1 MSDPEGAFT
10 GAELT
15 EVLERYFAHRMGDW
29 PCVLTDWVVC
39 VAVRNLETGATG
51 VISAP
56 WGSQPTILGLL
67 DLARQHQMAVDEDHK
82 DE

>member
-1 MSDPEGAFT
+1 MSDPEGAIT

-15 EVLERYFAHRMGDW
+15 EVLERYFAHRVGDR

-39 VAVRNLETGATG
+39 VAVRDLETGATG
-51 VISAP
+51 VMSAP

-67 DLARQHQMAVDEDHK
+67 ALASQHHLSFATGEDE
-82 DE
+82 